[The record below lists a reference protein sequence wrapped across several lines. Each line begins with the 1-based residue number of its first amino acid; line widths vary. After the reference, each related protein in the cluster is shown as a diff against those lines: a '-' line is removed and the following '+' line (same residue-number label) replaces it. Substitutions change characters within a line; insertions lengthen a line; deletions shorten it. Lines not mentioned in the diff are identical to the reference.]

1 MSRVESTTSTGGGAS
16 TTSYTTEQNSILS
29 GIMIGIV
36 PYINENGEISLT
48 ITPITS
54 DLIELTSVQIGTP
67 KVADIQLPT
76 VDIRQLSTT
85 VKVRDGDI
93 VALGGLISKREKI
106 VDDQV
111 PFVGNIPILG
121 YFFKSRDKEENGKEL
136 VVILQPNLV
145 NR

>member
-1 MSRVESTTSTGGGAS
+1 
-16 TTSYTTEQNSILS
+16 
-29 GIMIGIV
+29 MIGIV

-54 DLIELTSVQIGTP
+54 DLIDLASVQIGTP

-85 VKVRDGDI
+85 VKIRDGDI

-106 VDDQV
+106 V
-111 PFVGNIPILG
+111 GRARCRLSAT
-121 YFFKSRDKEENGKEL
+121 SRSWGISSRAGTKRRAARSL
-136 VVILQPNLV
+136 SVILQPILV